1 LTVVKVAKPNQDMR
15 FDVPVVGLPTI
26 RTMINAGATCLC
38 ITPNKTLIFDKDEML
53 KLANDNKICVI
64 ATSSQS

>member
-1 LTVVKVAKPNQDMR
+1 MQDMR

-26 RTMINAGATCLC
+26 QTMINAGATCLC

-53 KLANDNKICVI
+53 NLANQHKICIVAKSLI
-64 ATSSQS
+64 